1 MTDANPVWNL
11 TADQWRRL
19 VERCRAAN
27 DALEDGAY
35 VRLDTLT
42 DELHFFATP
51 FSKPA
56 DWQYPFLEPIPE
68 ARPSG
73 AFVGRAWHNMET
85 GFVEFEVLL
94 YAAAQA
100 LRADYESDV
109 SDLDYVTYEQA
120 VEQAVQGTK
129 ADLAWLQQ
137 EFGRL
142 VNLALRL

>member
-1 MTDANPVWNL
+1 MTDTNPAWNL
-11 TADQWRRL
+11 TLGEWQRLAD
-19 VERCRAAN
+19 RCATTN

-35 VRLDTLT
+35 VRVDAPAE
-42 DELHFFATP
+42 ELHFYATP

-56 DWQYPFLEPIPE
+56 GWHYPFLEPIPDVRPLGAYIGQ
-68 ARPSG
+68 ARHDATTG
-73 AFVGRAWHNMET
+73 RVG
-85 GFVEFEVLL
+85 FEVVL

-120 VEQAVQGTK
+120 VEQAVRGTD
-129 ADLAWLQQ
+129 ADLAWLHQ

-142 VNLALRL
+142 ANIALTL

>member
-1 MTDANPVWNL
+1 MTDTAPAWNL
-11 TADQWRRL
+11 TSDQWRRL
-19 VERCRAAN
+19 TERCRATN

-35 VRLDTLT
+35 VRFDTPT
-42 DELHFFATP
+42 DEMHFYATP

-56 DWQYPFLEPIPE
+56 GWQYPFLEPVPA
-68 ARPSG
+68 ARQNG
-73 AFVGRAWHNMET
+73 AFVGRAWHDAAT
-85 GFVEFEVLL
+85 GFVDFEVIL

-120 VEQAVQGTK
+120 VEQAVRGSE
-129 ADLAWLQQ
+129 ADLAWLRQ

-142 VNLALRL
+142 ASLALTL

>member
-1 MTDANPVWNL
+1 MTDVNPVWNL
-11 TADQWRRL
+11 TSDQWRRL
-19 VERCRAAN
+19 VERCRATN

-35 VRLDTLT
+35 VRHDADA

-56 DWQYPFLEPIPE
+56 DWRHPFLEPIPE
-68 ARPSG
+68 VRRSG
-73 AFVGRAWHNMET
+73 AFIGRAWHDNKT
-85 GFVEFEVLL
+85 GFVDFEVIL

-120 VEQAVQGTK
+120 VEQAVQGTE
-129 ADLAWLQQ
+129 ADLAWMRQ

-142 VNLALRL
+142 ANVTLNF